1 MENVLSNPLF
11 WYLAG
16 PFAVGTFVEMFFTW
30 SRPVIEGRPNALLW
44 NNLFLLGLL
53 ALLVAVFITVGF
65 LGGILAIV
73 LGVVAWGIGTRLA
86 MPDIVQNILDH
97 RRDNE
102 SSDE

>member
-1 MENVLSNPLF
+1 MGSVLSNPLF

-16 PFAVGTFVEMFFTW
+16 PFAVGIFVEMFFTY
-30 SRPVIEGRPNALLW
+30 SQPLIERRPNALLW

-53 ALLVAVFITVGF
+53 ALLVAVFIKVGF

-73 LGVVAWGIGTRLA
+73 LGAVAVGIGARIAVRA
-86 MPDIVQNILDH
+86 MFQKIKVGF
-97 RRDNE
+97 RDQE